1 MIERKPILRHFSRN
15 QKRMSEVTERSWELS
30 NYEANRKAQGVI
42 KTSTNI
48 AVSSKVSIPLDWTGH
63 TPSKGVTLLIFSV
76 FVSGAE
82 MSNLF
87 GSPDGH
93 HDYRG
98 MSAPVL

>member
-1 MIERKPILRHFSRN
+1 MIKVFLDKSN
-15 QKRMSEVTERSWELS
+15 QNQNRMSEVTERSWELS
-30 NYEANRKAQGVI
+30 NYEVNRKAQGVI

-48 AVSSKVSIPLDWTGH
+48 AVSSKVSTDTKIG
-63 TPSKGVTLLIFSV
+63 SVTLLIFPV

-93 HDYRG
+93 HDDCG
-98 MSAPVL
+98 MSAQIL

>member
-1 MIERKPILRHFSRN
+1 MIERKPISRHFSRN

-30 NYEANRKAQGVI
+30 NYEVNRKAQGVI

-48 AVSSKVSIPLDWTGH
+48 AVSSKVSTDTKIG
-63 TPSKGVTLLIFSV
+63 SVTLLIFPV